1 MMNATNIV
9 LVYCFPFFLSAE
21 VAETNPPALTDST
34 SSANALPYQADL
46 WQPMQGSPKV
56 ETIHDGRALRMKC
69 PFKAAD
75 DQLERASWDL
85 IFKRGEPGKQ
95 ISLALAQGIQF
106 KIFCRDRSPIGSFT
120 LYLQS
125 GKGWYSY
132 RFAPDS
138 DSEWSTVRVLKEN
151 TKIEGTPAGWSH
163 IDAIRLSAWRA
174 ENRDTE
180 IFVADIEKLS
190 IPSEILLVRAES
202 VFGRAPTVQNS
213 VLVYF
218 ERMSSVLR
226 SLNIPFNII
235 SDRELGPE
243 ILQPGRIVI
252 LPHNPAI
259 LPETVKQLSEFL
271 DNGGKLLSFYSVA
284 EPIRRS
290 AGMAPGYWV
299 GQERPGHFSTIQLK
313 DGFLS
318 GAPRRVQQSSWNLH
332 VAKPIAGKSSV
343 AAEWLD
349 GQGKSTG
356 QPAILVS
363 ANSVHMTHVLLPDDI
378 ERKKLLVLAML
389 GHLKPD
395 LWKIAAEKSVE
406 RFGHMGHFKNLSE
419 TIDEIRKAL
428 SDRRGLAVLTGA
440 LYLRKRAEGEIGQS
454 KFAEAMET
462 MRQAE
467 SKLTEAYCRAHSSE
481 KGEHRA
487 FWCHRASGPAG
498 LTWDETI
505 RLLAVN
511 GFTAVLPNMLWGGT
525 AYYESDVLPVAPS
538 VKKSGDYLAEC
549 LKACRKYGI
558 ECHVWK
564 VNWNMSGH
572 APREFVE
579 KIRKEARHQVDKDGK
594 PYETW
599 LCPSHPK
606 NQQLEIDSML
616 EVLKKYDVDGLHF
629 DYIRYPGKN
638 HCFCNGCRERFE
650 KILGKAVKDWPADTE
665 QNPEAKRAWQAF
677 RQSNITKVVESVSR
691 EAKRIK
697 KSVEISA
704 AVFRNWQVDRFQVA
718 QDWKLWCDKGYLDF
732 VCPMDYTPNTAQF
745 ANYIKTQQKLV
756 GNVPCY
762 PGIGLSLWNPSTAL
776 WTFIEQIKMTRK
788 FKTGG
793 FTVFDLQSREA
804 KELVPLCGLGITKKE

>member
-1 MMNATNIV
+1 MMKTTLLL
-9 LVYCFPFFLSAE
+9 LVSCFPFILSAE
-21 VAETNPPALTDST
+21 VARAAPPELTDPAASP
-34 SSANALPYQADL
+34 NALPYQAGL
-46 WQPMQGSPKV
+46 WQPMEGSPEV
-56 ETIHDGRALRMKC
+56 EGMPDGRVLRMKC
-69 PFKAAD
+69 LFKGAD

-85 IFKRGEPGKQ
+85 IFKRAEVGKH

-132 RFAPDS
+132 RFASDS

-151 TKIEGTPAGWSH
+151 TRIEGTPAGWSQ
-163 IDAIRLSAWRA
+163 IDAIRLSAWRG

-180 IFVADIEKLS
+180 IFVADVERLS
-190 IPSEILLVRAES
+190 TPADILLVRAES
-202 VFGRAPTVQNS
+202 VFGRAPTEQKS

-218 ERMSSVLR
+218 EGMSSVLR

-235 SDRELGPE
+235 SDQELGPE

-252 LPHNPAI
+252 LPHNPAM
-259 LPETVKQLSEFL
+259 LPETVKQISDFL
-271 DNGGKLLSFYSVA
+271 HHGGKLLSFYSVA
-284 EPIRRS
+284 EPIQNA

-313 DGFLS
+313 DGLLS
-318 GAPRRVQQSSWNLH
+318 GAPRQIQQSSWNLH
-332 VAKPIAGKSSV
+332 VAKPVTGKSSI

-356 QPAILVS
+356 HPAILVS
-363 ANSVHMTHVLLPDDI
+363 ENSVHMTHVLLPDDA

-389 GHLKPD
+389 GHLKPE
-395 LWKIAAEKSVE
+395 LWKIAAEKSID
-406 RFGHMGHFKNLSE
+406 RFGQMGHFKNLSE
-419 TIDEIRKAL
+419 TIDEIRNAL
-428 SDRRGLAVLTGA
+428 SDEKGLSVLTDA
-440 LYLRKRAEGEIGQS
+440 LYLCKRAQGEVDQS
-454 KFAEAMET
+454 KFSAAMET

-467 SKLTEAYCRAHSSE
+467 SKLTEAYCRAQTSE
-481 KGEHRA
+481 QGEHRA
-487 FWCHRASGPAG
+487 FWCHSASGPAG

-505 RLLAVN
+505 RLLAEN

-525 AYYESDVLPVAPS
+525 AYYESTVLPVDPS
-538 VKKSGDYLAEC
+538 VKKSGDYLVEC
-549 LKACRKYGI
+549 IQACRKYGI

-564 VNWNMSGH
+564 VNWNMSSR

-579 KIRKEARHQVDKDGK
+579 KIRKEARHQVDRDGK
-594 PYETW
+594 PDETW
-599 LCPSHPK
+599 LCPSHPE

-638 HCFCNGCRERFE
+638 HCFCDGCRERFE
-650 KILGKAVKDWPADTE
+650 KVLGKPVKEWPAETE
-665 QNPEAKRAWQAF
+665 LDPATKQAWQAF
-677 RQSNITKVVESVSR
+677 RQSNITRVVESVSR
-691 EAKRIK
+691 QARQLK

-718 QDWKLWCDKGYLDF
+718 QDWKLWCEKGYLDF

-762 PGIGLSLWNPSTAL
+762 PGIGLSLWKPSTAL
-776 WTFIEQIKMTRK
+776 WTFIEQIKMTRQ